1 MRQSN
6 HFAITANDIRAASQR
21 IAGQV
26 VRTPLILCDSISKS
40 LGCELLFKAENLQH
54 EGSFKIRGATNA
66 VSSLVDQTSKNE
78 LAECGVITHSSGN
91 HAAALARAATLNGI
105 RAKIVMPHNSSRR
118 KFDAVRQYGIEP
130 ILCEPSSEARQLKA
144 DEIILQT
151 DAKMIHA
158 YDHPDII
165 AGQGT
170 VGLEI
175 LEQIT
180 NADVILAPV
189 GGGGLLAGIL
199 LAVKTA
205 DPNIQI
211 FGCEPTF
218 ADDAHRSLHAGT
230 LQKPTRYDSVADGLR
245 TCLGDLTFPIIQN
258 FVDDILLVDEPEIL
272 EATRTIA
279 IQGRL
284 VAEPSG
290 AVTFAAACRY
300 RQKFKEQRV
309 VAVIS
314 GGNLDM
320 GGCTL
325 GNTR

>member
-1 MRQSN
+1 MRQTN
-6 HFAITANDIRAASQR
+6 HFEITANNIRAAAQR

-26 VRTPLILCDSISKS
+26 IRTPLIPCDSISKS
-40 LGCELLFKAENLQH
+40 LGCELFFKAENLQH

-66 VSSLVDQTSKNE
+66 VNSLVERMGKKE
-78 LAECGVITHSSGN
+78 LAQRGVITHSSGN

-105 RAKIVMPHNSSRR
+105 DAKIVMPQNSSRR
-118 KFDAVRQYGIEP
+118 KFNAVRQYGIEP

-144 DEIILQT
+144 DEIISQT
-151 DAKMIHA
+151 GSKMIHA
-158 YDHPDII
+158 YDHSDII

-180 NADVILAPV
+180 NADVILTPV

-205 DPNIQI
+205 DPQIQI
-211 FGCEPTF
+211 FGCEPTL

-245 TCLGDLTFPIIQN
+245 TCLGDLTFPIIQH

-272 EATRTIA
+272 AATRTIA
-279 IQGRL
+279 THGRL

-290 AVTFAAACRY
+290 AVTLAAACRY
-300 RQKFKEQRV
+300 RQKFQEQRV

-320 GGCTL
+320 GECTL
-325 GNTR
+325 GKSR